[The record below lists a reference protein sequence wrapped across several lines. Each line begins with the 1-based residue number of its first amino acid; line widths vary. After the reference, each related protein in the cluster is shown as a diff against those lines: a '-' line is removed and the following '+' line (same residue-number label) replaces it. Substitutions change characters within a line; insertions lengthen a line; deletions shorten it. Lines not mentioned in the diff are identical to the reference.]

1 MQTYLRLTAQH
12 RTRAWESLHLLRVG
26 KQNHLEVVLEDRYI
40 SRLHAEIQCT
50 EMGWLL
56 EDRNS
61 TNGTFLNGQRIELE
75 RPVLRTGDTV
85 KFGSLV
91 FQVELHPYTP
101 ARFRTGCPQ
110 HHGSLTVFPLC
121 SEDQGAVDYLLSVEA
136 FAAGVLRF
144 EEAGRASVLRV
155 ENRGSAP
162 VLLLEGE
169 VLAGRDRDRVLD
181 WSVLVPGHATL
192 EVRVS
197 CVGKGPWRR
206 GGPERTPAGF
216 VCPYHVRRS
225 LKAAVSRSFRLE
237 REPDGEQTIWPG
249 LAIQQQQILGV
260 SSATSSLADTRAA
273 HQARLAEALRAL
285 VYVPGC
291 TGIAVAIGRRLL
303 SVDLFDKAAT
313 CARLWE
319 RILSGLLIDALLQPQ
334 VTAQPDADGVRIL
347 LHQIEA
353 AAWQAV
359 PTVGAGEDF
368 RADLR
373 GYLGS
378 QLRFQGGLVH
388 GTVVASGQ

>member
-12 RTRAWESLHLLRVG
+12 RTRGWESLHLLRVG

-61 TNGTFLNGQRIELE
+61 TNGTFLNGHRVELE
-75 RPVLRTGDTV
+75 RPVLRTGDIV
-85 KFGSLV
+85 QFGSLV

-110 HHGSLTVFPLC
+110 HYGSLTVFPLC
-121 SEDQGAVDYLLSVEA
+121 SEDQGTIDYLLSVEA

-144 EEAGRASVLRV
+144 EEAGRPSVLRV

-169 VLAGRDRDRVLD
+169 VLAAGDRDRVLN

-197 CVGKGPWRR
+197 CVGEGPWRR
-206 GGPERTPAGF
+206 GGPELAPAGF

-225 LKAAVSRSFRLE
+225 LKASVSRSFRLE
-237 REPDGEQTIWPG
+237 TEADGEQAIWPA
-249 LAIQQQQILGV
+249 LAMQQQILGG
-260 SSATSSLADTRAA
+260 SSATSSLADTSAA
-273 HQARLAEALRAL
+273 HQARLEEALRAL

-291 TGIAVAIGRRLL
+291 TGLAVAIGRRLL

-313 CARLWE
+313 CARVWE
-319 RILSGLLIDALLQPQ
+319 RVLSGLLIDALLQPQ

-347 LHQIEA
+347 LHEIEA
-353 AAWQAV
+353 ATWQAV

-368 RADLR
+368 RAELR
-373 GYLGS
+373 RYLGS
-378 QLRFQGGLVH
+378 QLRFQGQLVH
-388 GTVVASGQ
+388 GTAVTSGQ